1 MTFHSVGTARLSTIP
16 RDDVLILTV
25 REDEYVCDLRR
36 LAECLQYPSQSLVV
50 PLSQRYWDIDRRRF
64 RDVEQAFVM
73 RLSRSQQALVWA
85 MGQDLYSMVVREVQS
100 ACRHDGDRTEATIS
114 VVVRDAAQLSDGASR
129 QMTFA
134 EVWA

>member
-1 MTFHSVGTARLSTIP
+1 MTFHEVGTAKLSTIP

-25 REDEYVCDLRR
+25 HEDEYVCDLRR
-36 LAECLQYPSQSLVV
+36 LADCLQYPSRSLIV
-50 PLSQRYWDIDRRRF
+50 PLSRRYWDIDRRRF
-64 RDVEQAFVM
+64 RDIEQAFVM

-85 MGQDLYSMVVREVQS
+85 MGQDLYSMVIREVQS

-129 QMTFA
+129 QTTFA
-134 EVWA
+134 EVRA